1 MSGDVLWTAAEL
13 RDLAGSHS
21 LQLTA
26 DGDGDGSVELGMVV
40 VDGRLY
46 VRGFRG
52 PTSRWY
58 RAAVE
63 HGHGR
68 VTCRTWTRRVTF
80 SAAVDEVAG
89 LESAYAS
96 KYGDSAGLVGSAHA
110 RAATLL
116 ISPQ

>member
-1 MSGDVLWTAAEL
+1 MRDDASWTAAEL

-26 DGDGDGSVELGMVV
+26 GSDGDRSVELGMVV

-46 VRGFRG
+46 VRSFRG

-58 RAAVE
+58 SAAVDQ
-63 HGHGR
+63 GHGR
-68 VTCRTWTRRVTF
+68 VACGPWTRRVTF
-80 SAAVDEVAG
+80 SAIGDEITG
-89 LESAYAS
+89 LESAYGS
-96 KYGDSAGLVGSAHA
+96 KYDDAAALVESAHA

-116 ISPQ
+116 ISPR